1 MKVLIVYV
9 ISFVISISTIEIYG
23 DSLAEIR
30 KLREAGRFDEAI
42 ETLLKSNYT
51 SDIDSETLLAKL
63 YLDKNSYEDAIRVYT
78 RICNVLNTHDC
89 FNELAITY
97 LSMGSYQQAI
107 DEFQKSIFLNNKSA
121 MVYSNLA
128 QAYLIVKKYDK
139 AEEAHKLALKLSS
152 ENPIVKVNYAVFLIK
167 TKKYLEAKAIL
178 KDVLRENT
186 SLYVAE
192 LYLGIAHY
200 LREEYNSA
208 MIHLNRGM
216 LIQPE
221 SFDLYYHRA
230 LVYYKKG
237 DYVNSFLDLK
247 MAEKLSPDN
256 PKIEDL
262 KKLVR
267 QDSKL

>member
-1 MKVLIVYV
+1 M
-9 ISFVISISTIEIYG
+9 
-23 DSLAEIR
+23 
-30 KLREAGRFDEAI
+30 
-42 ETLLKSNYT
+42 
-51 SDIDSETLLAKL
+51 
-63 YLDKNSYEDAIRVYT
+63 
-78 RICNVLNTHDC
+78 
-89 FNELAITY
+89 
-97 LSMGSYQQAI
+97 
-107 DEFQKSIFLNNKSA
+107 
-121 MVYSNLA
+121 
-128 QAYLIVKKYDK
+128 
-139 AEEAHKLALKLSS
+139 
-152 ENPIVKVNYAVFLIK
+152 
-167 TKKYLEAKAIL
+167 
-178 KDVLRENT
+178 
-186 SLYVAE
+186 
-192 LYLGIAHY
+192 
-200 LREEYNSA
+200 REEYNSA

>member
-1 MKVLIVYV
+1 MKIFYTLFFFLAICFPRIEVYADNLE
-9 ISFVISISTIEIYG
+9 T
-23 DSLAEIR
+23 IR

-42 ETLLKSNYT
+42 ETLMKSNYT

-63 YLDKNSYEDAIRVYT
+63 YLDKNAYEDAVRVYT

-97 LSMGSYQQAI
+97 LSMGNYQQAI
-107 DEFQKSIFLNNKSA
+107 DEFEKSISLSNKSA

-139 AEEAHKLALKLSS
+139 AEEAHKQALKLSA
-152 ENPIVKVNYAVFLIK
+152 ENPIVKVNYGVFLIK
-167 TKKYLEAKAIL
+167 TKKYAEAKGIL

-186 SLYVAE
+186 SMFVAE

-200 LREEYNSA
+200 MKEEYNSA
-208 MIHLNRGM
+208 LIHLNRGI
-216 LIQPE
+216 LINPE

-230 LVYYKKG
+230 IVYYKKG
-237 DYVNSFLDLK
+237 DYTNAFLDLK

-256 PKIEDL
+256 PKVIDL

>member
-1 MKVLIVYV
+1 MKFINFGLIVLLIFCWV
-9 ISFVISISTIEIYG
+9 FSLNA
-23 DSLAEIR
+23 DSLESIR

-42 ETLLKSNYT
+42 ETLMKSNYT
-51 SDIDSETLLAKL
+51 SDIESEMLLAKL
-63 YLDKNSYEDAIRVYT
+63 YLDKNAYEDAVRVYT

-107 DEFQKSIFLNNKSA
+107 DEFEKSISLNSKSA

-152 ENPIVKVNYAVFLIK
+152 ENPIVKVNYGVFLIK
-167 TKKYLEAKAIL
+167 TKKYAEAKGIL

-186 SLYVAE
+186 SMFVAE

-200 LREEYNSA
+200 MKEEYNSA
-208 MIHLNRGM
+208 LIHLNRGI
-216 LIQPE
+216 LINPE

-230 LVYYKKG
+230 IVYYKKG
-237 DYVNSFLDLK
+237 DYINSFLDLK

-256 PKIEDL
+256 PKIADL

>member
-1 MKVLIVYV
+1 MTRYIFFLLL
-9 ISFVISISTIEIYG
+9 SIFFCLEAFA
-23 DSLAEIR
+23 DSLDSVK

-51 SDIDSETLLAKL
+51 SDIDAEMLLAKL
-63 YLDKNSYEDAIRVYT
+63 YLDKNAYEDAVKVYT
-78 RICNVLNTHDC
+78 RICNVVSTHDC

-107 DEFQKSIFLNNKSA
+107 DEFEKSISINSKSA
-121 MVYSNLA
+121 IVYSNLA

-139 AEEAHKLALKLSS
+139 AEEAHKVAMKLSA

-167 TKKYLEAKAIL
+167 TKKYAEAKGLL
-178 KDVLRENT
+178 KDVLREN
-186 SLYVAE
+186 SSMFVAE

-200 LREEYNSA
+200 MKEEYHSA
-208 MIHLNRGM
+208 LIHLNRGL
-216 LIQPE
+216 LINPE

-230 LVYYKKG
+230 IVYYKKG
-237 DYVNSFLDLK
+237 DYINAFLDLK
-247 MAEKLSPDN
+247 MAEKLSPEN
-256 PKIEDL
+256 PKINDL

>member
-1 MKVLIVYV
+1 MKLILVFFLTIYFSIGVYADNL
-9 ISFVISISTIEIYG
+9 EP
-23 DSLAEIR
+23 IR

-42 ETLLKSNYT
+42 ETLMNSNYT
-51 SDIDSETLLAKL
+51 SDIESEMLLAKL
-63 YLDKNSYEDAIRVYT
+63 YLDKNAYEDAVRVYT

-97 LSMGSYQQAI
+97 LSMGNYQQAI
-107 DEFQKSIFLNNKSA
+107 DEFEKSIYLNRKSA

-139 AEEAHKLALKLSS
+139 AEEAHKMALKLSS
-152 ENPIVKVNYAVFLIK
+152 ENPIVKVNYGVFLIK
-167 TKKYLEAKAIL
+167 TKKYAEAKGIL

-186 SLYVAE
+186 SMFVAE

-200 LREEYNSA
+200 MKEEYNSA
-208 MIHLNRGM
+208 LIHLNRGL
-216 LIQPE
+216 LINPE
-221 SFDLYYHRA
+221 SYDLHYHRA
-230 LVYYKKG
+230 IVYYKKG
-237 DYVNSFLDLK
+237 DYINAFLDLK
-247 MAEKLSPDN
+247 MADKISPDN
-256 PKIEDL
+256 PKTGEL